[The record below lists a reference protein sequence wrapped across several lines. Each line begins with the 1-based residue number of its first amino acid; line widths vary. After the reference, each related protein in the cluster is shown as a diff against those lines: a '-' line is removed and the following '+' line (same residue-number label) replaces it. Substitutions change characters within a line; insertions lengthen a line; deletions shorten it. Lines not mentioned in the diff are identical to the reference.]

1 MANITL
7 PQDKFGNPIQSLTP
21 AATVTV
27 AIGAASV
34 STALP
39 TDSAVVRV
47 ANPVAAHFS
56 FTTGAGTAVATDPL
70 LPTMSSEF
78 FTVPVG
84 ATFINMI
91 QEGAVTGT
99 ATVTRMI

>member
-21 AATVTV
+21 DATVTV
-27 AIGAASV
+27 AIGAGSI
-34 STALP
+34 STALSAD
-39 TDSAVVRV
+39 TAVVRI
-47 ANPVAAHFS
+47 ANPVAAHFRFS
-56 FTTGAGTAVATDPL
+56 VGAGTAVATDPL
-70 LPTMSSEF
+70 LPTMSAEM
-78 FTVPVG
+78 FTVPAG
-84 ATFINMI
+84 ATHINMI